1 MRLQLT
7 LIGILAL
14 AGLRVSGQALPVT
27 ATGNI
32 LVNGST
38 GSNSAIAS
46 TATTGF
52 KLSAQGSILLW
63 GTGTNTG
70 TSPTLYLRNTTG
82 ARIYG
87 LNTDNTG
94 LFSIS
99 DATGTTSPLTHVNR
113 FVISSSG
120 NVGIGPFTTA
130 PTAVLQLKAGTATAN
145 TAPLKFTSGPPTT
158 TPELGAMH
166 FINGL
171 LILDS
176 SNTVRDTLA
185 TRSWAR
191 RNIVAGGSS
200 SSPWATTG
208 NNINNTN
215 TGNVGIGVTA
225 PTAALHLKAGTAT
238 ASTAPLKFNSG
249 PPTTTPELGAMHF
262 NNGLLMLDSS
272 NTIRDTLAT
281 RSWARRNIVGGGGV
295 SQVFGRSGNVVA
307 AANDYTFAQIGS
319 KPTTLAGYGITDA
332 ALATHTHTLDV
343 LSNVTITTPTNG
355 QVLTYNSTTSKW
367 TNQAAAG
374 GGGGVTSVF
383 NRSGIVQ
390 AAAGDY
396 TFAQIGSKPTTL
408 AGYGI
413 TDAAPATGATG
424 YIQNTTSQQT
434 TSNFNI
440 SGSGTLGGSLTVT
453 GASTFRAAITA
464 DFNVANTKTQIRDNG
479 LYITRNTVGDYG
491 NTITGNNHMMDY
503 STRSGHR
510 FLVNSVGAS
519 TFFVGEVGVGI
530 GTEVVPTGY
539 KFAVA
544 GNIICEKVKTR
555 LQSSGW
561 PDFVFKEDYK
571 LLSLKEVEL
580 FIKENNHLPGV
591 PSANEIEKNGLDL
604 GDGQAVLLKKI
615 EELTLYMIEINKQVE
630 RLKAENQ
637 QLKKNN

>member
-1 MRLQLT
+1 VFP
-7 LIGILAL
+7 AN
-14 AGLRVSGQALPVT
+14 
-27 ATGNI
+27 AT
-32 LVNGST
+32 
-38 GSNSAIAS
+38 SNSAYIGAS
-46 TATTGF
+46 NITTPIHKLSVGGSLKLLQTGSSGISSPSLYLANTTATTG
-52 KLSAQGSILLW
+52 
-63 GTGTNTG
+63 
-70 TSPTLYLRNTTG
+70 RNYY
-82 ARIYG
+82 I
-87 LNTDNTG
+87 NSDPTG
-94 LFSIS
+94 LFRIVDSN
-99 DATGTTSPLTHVNR
+99 ATNAVRL
-113 FVISSSG
+113 VINSSG
-120 NVGIGPFTTA
+120 NVGIGVTA
-130 PTAVLQLKAGTATAN
+130 PAAALQLKAGTATAN

-191 RNIVAGGSS
+191 RNIV
-200 SSPWATTG
+200 
-208 NNINNTN
+208 
-215 TGNVGIGVTA
+215 
-225 PTAALHLKAGTAT
+225 
-238 ASTAPLKFNSG
+238 
-249 PPTTTPELGAMHF
+249 
-262 NNGLLMLDSS
+262 
-272 NTIRDTLAT
+272 
-281 RSWARRNIVGGGGV
+281 GGGGV

-307 AANDYTFAQIGS
+307 AANDYSFAQIGS

-383 NRSGIVQ
+383 NRSGIVL

-424 YIQNTTSQQT
+424 YIQNTTTQQA

-440 SGSGTLGGSLTVT
+440 SGSGTLGSLTVT
-453 GASTFRAAITA
+453 GASTFRTALTA
-464 DFNVANTKTQIRDNG
+464 DFNVVNTRAQLRDNG
-479 LYITRNTVGDYG
+479 LYISRNTVGDYG
-491 NTITGNNHMMDY
+491 NSITGNNHMMDY
-503 STRSGHR
+503 NTRSGHR

-519 TFFVGEVGVGI
+519 TLFVGEVGVGV
-530 GTEVVPTGY
+530 GTEAVPTGY

-561 PDFVFKEDYK
+561 PDFVFQDDYK

-637 QLKKNN
+637 QLKKSMEEKNN